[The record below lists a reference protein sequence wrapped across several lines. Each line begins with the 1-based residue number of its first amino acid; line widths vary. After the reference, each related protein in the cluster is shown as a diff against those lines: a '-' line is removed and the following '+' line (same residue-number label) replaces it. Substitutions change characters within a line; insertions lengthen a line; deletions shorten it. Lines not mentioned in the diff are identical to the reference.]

1 MNGFH
6 ALMYHEIIDRE
17 GYDRQQY
24 KGIKVKQD
32 YHDVLPEELFAL
44 RMNLKNRWPIYMRM
58 DILL

>member
-6 ALMYHEIIDRE
+6 TLMYHEIIDRE

-32 YHDVLPEELFAL
+32 YHGKRQIAPTFDLAGA
-44 RMNLKNRWPIYMRM
+44 
-58 DILL
+58 